1 MTGLSRR
8 LTWLLALAFWAAC
21 SLAVGGAAWWHIRH
35 VQNQAVDSALDRA
48 EIASRAVE
56 QMLLRSFEAI
66 DGMHEQAEARQR
78 LLAGGQR
85 QAAAAIEAQ
94 FRAIVEQARFGVRQI
109 GVIAPDGMLVW
120 SSVPGWV
127 PVSLA
132 DRPHF
137 NGPRDA
143 GDHRPFISVPL
154 IGRTSA
160 QWSVQ
165 VARRID
171 DDAGRFAGVAVVSL
185 DPVALVRALQELQL
199 GTGRRIRVLRQ
210 DGVVIADSE
219 ADSEL
224 GLRLEADDPLRR
236 ALRQSPNGRAEA
248 AGPGGLRLIG
258 YQSLEA
264 VPLVVELSLNA
275 ATELAS
281 IGFVMPS
288 ISAAAAAISLLLLAA
303 IALFLVWLEHGRT
316 QQDLLQARRDRENVL
331 ERLAHAQ
338 RMESLGRLAGGIAH
352 DFNNV
357 LQAALGGAK
366 LIARRT
372 TDPGIRK
379 LAEMV
384 ISAGERGA
392 SVTQRL
398 LAFARRG
405 QLRAEAIEMAP
416 LMEGLREVLSHTLGA
431 IVEVRLAVAPGLP
444 PAMADRGQLEAVLI
458 NLAVNARDAMR
469 PMGGG
474 RLVLGAVLENVGEV
488 RLGLPVGLAPGR
500 YLRLDVTDTGT
511 GMDAATLAQAAEPF
525 FTTKPKDQGTGL
537 GLAMATGFA
546 EQSGGALAIDSAP
559 GRGTRVS
566 LWLPEADEATLRR
579 SPPPQAGA
587 ELPEGAR
594 VLLVDDEPLVRR
606 LLAEWLRER
615 GLVVVEAEGGRDAL
629 ALLAREAAFD
639 LMITDLAMPGM
650 DGLQLVAAVRARQ
663 PRLPAL
669 LLTGHPGDADAAVLR
684 QVAEAGAFTMLRKP
698 VAPEA
703 VLAGCATLLSP
714 QPRP

>member
-8 LTWLLALAFWAAC
+8 LTWLLALAFWAVC
-21 SLAVGGAAWWHIRH
+21 SLGVGAAAWLHIRH
-35 VQNQAVDSALDRA
+35 VQNQAMGSALARA

-56 QMLLRSFEAI
+56 QMLMRSFEAI
-66 DGMHEQAEARQR
+66 DGIHEQAEARQR
-78 LLAGGQR
+78 LLVLGQA
-85 QAAAAIEAQ
+85 QAVAAIEAQ
-94 FRAIVEQARFGVRQI
+94 FKGIADQARFGVRQVAVI
-109 GVIAPDGMLVW
+109 GTDGILAW
-120 SSVPGWV
+120 SSVPGWT
-127 PVSLA
+127 PVNLT

-137 NGPRDA
+137 QGPRDA
-143 GDHRPFISVPL
+143 SGHQPYISIPL
-154 IGRTSA
+154 IGRTTA

-165 VARRID
+165 VTRRID
-171 DDAGRFAGVAVVSL
+171 DGTGRFAGVAVVSL
-185 DPVALVRALQELQL
+185 DPIALVRALQELQL
-199 GTGRRIRVLRQ
+199 GEGRRIRILRQ

-219 ADSEL
+219 DRPEL
-224 GLRLEADDPLRR
+224 GIRLEAEDPLRR
-236 ALRQSPNGRAEA
+236 ALALAPNGRAEA
-248 AGPGGLRLIG
+248 TSPGGLRLIG
-258 YQSLEA
+258 YQSLEG
-264 VPLVVELSLNA
+264 VPLVVELSLDA
-275 ATELAS
+275 AAELAS
-281 IGFVMPS
+281 IDFVAPS
-288 ISAAAAAISLLLLAA
+288 ISAAATAICLLLLAA
-303 IALFLVWLEHGRT
+303 IALSISWLEHSRT
-316 QQDLLQARRDRENVL
+316 QQDLVQARRDRESVL

-357 LQAALGGAK
+357 LQAAIGGAK
-366 LIARRT
+366 LIARRSA
-372 TDPGIRK
+372 DPGIRK

-405 QLRAEAIEMAP
+405 QLRAEAIEIAP
-416 LMEGLREVLSHTLGA
+416 LFEGLREVLSHTLGA
-431 IVEVRLAVAPGLP
+431 IVEVRVAVAPDLP

-469 PMGGG
+469 SMGGG
-474 RLVLGAVLENVGEV
+474 RLVLGAVLDNIGEG
-488 RLGLPVGLAPGR
+488 RPGLAPGR
-500 YLRLDVTDTGT
+500 YLRLDVSDSGS

-546 EQSGGALAIDSAP
+546 QQSGGTLAIDSAP
-559 GRGTRVS
+559 GKGTRVT
-566 LWLPEADEATLRR
+566 LWLPEADEVTLRR
-579 SPPPQAGA
+579 SPPPHAGA

-629 ALLAREAAFD
+629 ALLARETAFD

-650 DGLQLVAAVRARQ
+650 NGLQLIEAIRLGQ

-669 LLTGHPGDADAAVLR
+669 LLTGHPGDADATVLR
-684 QVAEAGAFTMLRKP
+684 LVSEAGAFTMLRKP

-703 VLAGCATLLSP
+703 VLAGCAALLLP
-714 QPRP
+714 QPTP